1 MTSNAAGAGIG
12 LVVATKGALGMADG
26 FLQTVATLTGTA
38 LMAWYIVQLHRELR
52 ISREE
57 HRKERA
63 ELLGRIERAQDD
75 RVNACRECRLAS
87 AANNVMAEAATTH
100 LHEHKHEH
108 EH

>member
-1 MTSNAAGAGIG
+1 MTSNAVGAGIG
-12 LVVATKGALGMADG
+12 LVVATTGALGVADG

-38 LMAWYIVQLHRELR
+38 LMAWYMVQLHRELR

-75 RVNACRECRLAS
+75 RVRACRDCSLAN
-87 AANNVMAEAATTH
+87 AANNVMSEAAATH
-100 LHEHKHEH
+100 LHEHEH
-108 EH
+108 K